1 MNEQTST
8 GDLFETAE
16 GNIRPLSGMGITG
29 DYTADPVAVI
39 KSCVKLLVA
48 LGAKD
53 RTTES

>member
-16 GNIRPLSGMGITG
+16 GNVRPLSGMGITG
-29 DYTADPVAVI
+29 DYTADPLAVI